1 MNNLFIK
8 RIKAFSLCCLRF
20 NQFFRAA
27 LLFNPF
33 VTPPRDCIIDHTYLS
48 ISIYIFPIYIYI
60 YNLSSS
66 TLCIFFFFFTSSSQ
80 NLRYSKYPST
90 RLIPSRILFS
100 LPSLCLRSS
109 HESITSRTLPDIE
122 Y

>member
-33 VTPPRDCIIDHTYLS
+33 VTPPPRDCIIDHTYLS
-48 ISIYIFPIYIYI
+48 ISIYIFPIYIY
-60 YNLSSS
+60 NLSSS
-66 TLCIFFFFFTSSSQ
+66 TLCIFFFFYFIKPKLKIFEIPFDPFDPVSHPFLPSFPLSSFLPRV
-80 NLRYSKYPST
+80 NYLADIAGY
-90 RLIPSRILFS
+90 RIL
-100 LPSLCLRSS
+100 R
-109 HESITSRTLPDIE
+109 
-122 Y
+122 